1 MSAAIRFRNR
11 RGARGSNT
19 GATMAGTRYDV
30 HRATDDRYVGQVEKR
45 EDGLWIMRVFDGY
58 ASVTIDDYR
67 GRPEIG
73 SNREAC
79 GEGVLHAYERWAS
92 TATTPTPTPADVRS
106 DDPVGDILARQGG
119 VAGLTRQADHVF
131 SIRRN
136 DTTGNFE
143 DIRIGVETHGH
154 APCLEI
160 HLPDGRFILIT
171 HGCASDGYEIGM
183 YDSERDFH
191 HDEGDACIVLVDA
204 DNEVT
209 R

>member
-30 HRATDDRYVGQVEKR
+30 HRAADGRYVGQVEKR
-45 EDGLWIMRVFDGY
+45 ENGQWIMRVFDGY
-58 ASVTIDDYR
+58 AAVTIDDYR

-79 GEGVLHAYERWAS
+79 GERVLHAYERWAS

-119 VAGLTRQADHVF
+119 VAGLTGQVDHVF
-131 SIRRN
+131 AIRRN
-136 DTTGNFE
+136 DAGDFE
-143 DIRIGVETHGH
+143 DIRIGVANHGD

-171 HGCASDGYEIGM
+171 HGCESDGYEVGM
-183 YDSERDFH
+183 YDSERDFYY
-191 HDEGDACIVLVDA
+191 DEGGARIILVDA
-204 DNEVT
+204 DNELT
-209 R
+209 